1 MRTSDGRVLTTHT
14 GSLPRPEHVGGP
26 SPAGAAPVT
35 VASAVADVVARQRA
49 TGLDTI
55 NDGELP
61 KASYV
66 GYVTRRLTGLTGP
79 ATPRR
84 RPSVEDFPGYAR
96 RQFSDPA
103 RAATLAQ
110 PSCDGPVRY
119 VGLADL
125 REQIGYLTDATRG
138 LTDNDVFMNAASPGV
153 IEMFMPNNGC
163 YPDEEAYLYALAD
176 AMKTEYDEIAR
187 AGFLLQ
193 LDCPDLASGWEH
205 GRSGGS
211 VARFRD
217 SVRLR
222 LDVLHHATR
231 DIPADRMR
239 MHLCWGNFEGPHH
252 HDLPLRHIID
262 LVLAARPAA
271 LCIEAANPRHEH
283 EWEIFQDVTL
293 PGDKI
298 LVPGVLDSTTNYI
311 EHPELVAQRITRYA
325 DLVGRDR
332 VIAGTDCGFATFAAL
347 PTVDPDIVWAKL
359 GALVAGAELATTKL
373 YRVNRIPVEPR
384 GGPMNSRKDVALRM
398 FAAMESQRVDDADEY
413 IHAEFVH
420 PETAQWSPERG
431 PERFVANVRWLHS
444 VFSDVHLDV
453 TKLVE
458 DGDRLYVQL
467 VLSGRHTG
475 DLFGMPPTNRSFFQE
490 QMHIIDTKDGKAVH
504 HQEWRNNLTALRQLG
519 LVGSD
524 R

>member
-1 MRTSDGRVLTTHT
+1 MRTSEYGILTTHT
-14 GSLPRPEHVGGP
+14 GSLPRPEQAGP
-26 SPAGAAPVT
+26 PAAA
-35 VASAVADVVARQRA
+35 AVAEVVARQRA
-49 TGLDTI
+49 TGLDII

-79 ATPRR
+79 TTPRR

-119 VGLADL
+119 VGMAEL

-138 LTDNDVFMNAASPGV
+138 LAENDAFMNAASPGV

-163 YPDEEAYLYALAD
+163 YPDDESYLYALAD
-176 AMKTEYDEIAR
+176 AMKTEYDEIVR

-193 LDCPDLASGWEH
+193 LDCPDLAAGWEH
-205 GRSGGS
+205 GRSDRS
-211 VARFRD
+211 VAEFRD

-222 LDVLHHATR
+222 LDVLNHATR

-252 HDLPLRHIID
+252 HDLPLIHIIH
-262 LVLAARPAA
+262 LVLAGRPAA

-283 EWEIFQDVTL
+283 EWEIFEDVKL
-293 PGDKI
+293 PDDKI
-298 LVPGVLDSTTNYI
+298 LIPGVLDSTTNYI
-311 EHPELVAQRITRYA
+311 EHPELVAQRIMRYA

-332 VIAGTDCGFATFAAL
+332 VIAGSDCGFATFAAL
-347 PTVDPDIVWAKL
+347 PTVDPDIAWAKL

-373 YRVNRIPVEPR
+373 
-384 GGPMNSRKDVALRM
+384 
-398 FAAMESQRVDDADEY
+398 
-413 IHAEFVH
+413 
-420 PETAQWSPERG
+420 
-431 PERFVANVRWLHS
+431 
-444 VFSDVHLDV
+444 
-453 TKLVE
+453 
-458 DGDRLYVQL
+458 
-467 VLSGRHTG
+467 
-475 DLFGMPPTNRSFFQE
+475 
-490 QMHIIDTKDGKAVH
+490 
-504 HQEWRNNLTALRQLG
+504 WR
-519 LVGSD
+519 
-524 R
+524 